1 MNIVVNLMHLNV
13 PWLLAHSTLQSLASK
28 RFWLCWLT
36 SVLAVWPDAPYC
48 LCALS
53 LPAHLDGHR
62 TGVLLAADRAPVIW
76 AGASY
81 SNKCRKINST
91 ISSSNVFTTFS
102 GPNLAFLGQVQTD
115 SSLSEPGEPRLRIAL
130 SCRRTHCIRTLY
142 PHSLESGVQSE

>member
-13 PWLLAHSTLQSLASK
+13 SWPLAHSTLQSLASK

-102 GPNLAFLGQVQTD
+102 GPNLAFLGGFPLWGEGQDAYLFFTWHLWKTD
-115 SSLSEPGEPRLRIAL
+115 AMINASMARIFIT
-130 SCRRTHCIRTLY
+130 C
-142 PHSLESGVQSE
+142 